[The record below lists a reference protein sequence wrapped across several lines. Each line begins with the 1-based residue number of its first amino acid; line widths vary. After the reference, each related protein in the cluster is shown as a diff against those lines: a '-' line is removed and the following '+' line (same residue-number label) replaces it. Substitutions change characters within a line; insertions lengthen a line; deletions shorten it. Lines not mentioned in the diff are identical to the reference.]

1 MEFKTILIEIVNKV
15 SFLEILLAG
24 SILIGVYFIFYPAV
38 FLTHFYLGSNF
49 VDKSEEKLTEKTS
62 ENAVDLGFDKVSS
75 GFQNIYST
83 FHPKQ
88 KIEHP
93 RIKTMSADELQNFK
107 IFSKSLSSPVLIRG
121 GLKNSPAC
129 QKWNF
134 DYFMKG
140 YADKK
145 IVCIDDSSVKNSNL
159 SIKEGALLD
168 GSVKTLRAV
177 IENIEQGGS
186 NYVSNVSEFLQSNPE
201 LVEELEI
208 TKLIENI
215 KTESRFSRFNYLFSQ
230 IFMGNSHSVSALHC
244 AIGTNLFVNVF
255 GRKTWY
261 LIPPKYTSLL
271 KPHLNQFG
279 LFAISEQDIF
289 NPDDISQNIPYIT
302 VTLDPGDV
310 LFIPPWWWH
319 AVRNESELTIGVANR
334 IDIEHQAYLSSNRL
348 FTFLH
353 VRHGLSWS
361 EDTPDEDILKTYV
374 SVKPSE

>member
-1 MEFKTILIEIVNKV
+1 LTTILIEIFNKI
-15 SFLEILLAG
+15 SFSEILLLGGLLVGA
-24 SILIGVYFIFYPAV
+24 YFISYPAV
-38 FLTHFYLGSNF
+38 FLTHFYFGSNF
-49 VDKSEEKLTEKTS
+49 VDKSEEKFTEKVSGNT
-62 ENAVDLGFDKVSS
+62 VDSGFSNVSS
-75 GFQNIYST
+75 LLQTIYAV

-88 KIEHP
+88 KTVHP
-93 RIKTMSADELQNFK
+93 EIKVMSADQLKDFK
-107 IFSKSLSSPVLIRG
+107 AFTKGLSSPVLIQG
-121 GLKNSPAC
+121 GLKDSPAC
-129 QKWNF
+129 QKWDFN
-134 DYFMKG
+134 YFMKG

-145 IVCIDDSSVKNSNL
+145 IVCIDDSSIQNSNQ
-159 SIKEGALLD
+159 SIKDGALLD

-186 NYVSNVSEFLQSNPE
+186 NYVSNVSEFLQANPE

-215 KTESRFSRFNYLFSQ
+215 KKDSKFSRFNYLFSQ

-244 AIGTNLFVNVF
+244 AIGTNLFVNVL

-261 LIPPKYTSLL
+261 LIHPKYTHLL
-271 KPHLNQFG
+271 KPHLNQYG

-289 NPDDISQNIPYIT
+289 NPEDISQKIPHIS
-302 VTLDPGDV
+302 VTLEPGDV

-374 SVKPSE
+374 SVKSSD

>member
-1 MEFKTILIEIVNKV
+1 MEFKTILTDIVNKI
-15 SFLEILLAG
+15 SFLDFL
-24 SILIGVYFIFYPAV
+24 LIGGTLIGAYFIFYPAI
-38 FLTHFYLGSNF
+38 FLTHFYFGSNF
-49 VDKSEEKLTEKTS
+49 VDKSEEKFTENIS
-62 ENAVDLGFDKVSS
+62 ENAVDSGFSKVSK
-75 GFQNIYST
+75 FLQNIYSAL
-83 FHPKQ
+83 HPKQ
-88 KIEHP
+88 RTNHP
-93 RIKTMSADELQNFK
+93 KLKVMTADALQDFK
-107 IFSKSLSSPVLIRG
+107 AFSKGLSVPVLIRG

-129 QKWNF
+129 RKWSF

-145 IVCIDDSSVKNSNL
+145 IVCINDSSVQNSNR

-186 NYVSNVSEFLQSNPE
+186 NYVSNVSEFLQANPE

-208 TKLIENI
+208 VSLIKDI
-215 KTESRFSRFNYLFSQ
+215 KKESKFSRFNYLFSQ

-271 KPHLNQFG
+271 KPHLNQYG

-289 NPDDISQNIPYIT
+289 NPNDISQKIPYIS

-334 IDIEHQAYLSSNRL
+334 IDIEHRAYLSSNRL

-374 SVKPSE
+374 SVKSPE

>member
-1 MEFKTILIEIVNKV
+1 MEFKTTLIEILNKT
-15 SFLEILLAG
+15 SFLEILLLG
-24 SILIGVYFIFYPAV
+24 GVLVGTYFIFYPAV
-38 FLTHFYLGSNF
+38 FLMHFYLGSNF
-49 VDKSEEKLTEKTS
+49 VDKSEEKFTEKVS
-62 ENAVDLGFDKVSS
+62 ENTVDLGFSKVSNIL
-75 GFQNIYST
+75 QNIYSSL
-83 FHPKQ
+83 HPKQ
-88 KIEHP
+88 KTKHP
-93 RIKTMSADELQNFK
+93 EIKVMSADELKDFK
-107 IFSKSLSSPVLIRG
+107 SFSKGLSSPVLIRG
-121 GLKNSPAC
+121 GLKSSTAC
-129 QKWNF
+129 RKWNF
-134 DYFMKG
+134 NYFMKG

-145 IVCIDDSSVKNSNL
+145 IVCIDDSSVKNSNQ

-168 GSVKTLRAV
+168 GSVKTLKAV

-186 NYVSNVSEFLQSNPE
+186 NYVSNVSEFLQTNPE

-208 TKLIENI
+208 TGLIKDI
-215 KTESRFSRFNYLFSQ
+215 KKYSKFSRFNYLFSQ

-261 LIPPKYTSLL
+261 LIHPKYTRLL
-271 KPHLNQFG
+271 KPHLNQYG

-289 NPDDISQNIPYIT
+289 NPDDISQKIPHISI
-302 VTLDPGDV
+302 TLDPGDV

-353 VRHGLSWS
+353 VKHGLSWS

-374 SVKPSE
+374 SVKSSE

>member
-1 MEFKTILIEIVNKV
+1 MELKSILIEIVNKIN
-15 SFLEILLAG
+15 FLEFL
-24 SILIGVYFIFYPAV
+24 LIGGTLIGTYFIFYPAV
-38 FLTHFYLGSNF
+38 FLAHFYFGSNF
-49 VDKSEEKLTEKTS
+49 VDKSEEKFTGNISK
-62 ENAVDLGFDKVSS
+62 NAVDIGFSRASS
-75 GFQNIYST
+75 LLQNIYSA

-88 KIEHP
+88 KTNHP
-93 RIKTMSADELQNFK
+93 KLKVMSADALQDFK
-107 IFSKSLSSPVLIRG
+107 AFSKGLSSPVLIRG

-129 QKWNF
+129 QKWSF

-145 IVCIDDSSVKNSNL
+145 IVCIDDSSIDNSNR
-159 SIKEGALLD
+159 SVKEGALLD

-186 NYVSNVSEFLQSNPE
+186 NYVSNVSEFLQANPE

-208 TKLIENI
+208 TNLIENI
-215 KTESRFSRFNYLFSQ
+215 KTESKFSRFNYLFSQ

-261 LIPPKYTSLL
+261 LIHPKYTRLL
-271 KPHLNQFG
+271 KPHLNQYG

-289 NPDDISQNIPYIT
+289 NPDDISQKIPHIS

-374 SVKPSE
+374 SVKSSD